1 MSDEQLKDEGMG
13 GDMKVD
19 RQFTERVKREILYGH
34 DIAPPSVKADKC
46 TGCGQCA
53 RVCPA
58 LVFEMRDKKATV
70 VRAEKCFACGH
81 CWAVCP
87 KEAVSQ
93 EEVVTS
99 TTLKPG
105 RAPAVPPDRL
115 QLLIRERRS
124 VRLFN
129 DKPVSR
135 ESLLQIVDA
144 GRYAPTGSNRQ
155 NVGYIVLP
163 TKDKVSQFRSLV
175 EGFVERTFK
184 AARERAASSLE
195 AMEEVSPIDAVLC
208 YHGSNYEDV
217 KNRKETSAYFVL
229 PFGSAAIITHGQSF
243 DATSPFNCSVALY
256 NCSLMAQSLGLGSCF
271 IGFARAAANMDET
284 TRQWLAIPKENEAY
298 AAMVLGYP
306 GIKYRRLIER
316 KMPEIRWI

>member
-1 MSDEQLKDEGMG
+1 ME
-13 GDMKVD
+13 VD
-19 RQFTERVKREILYGH
+19 RQFIERAKRDILFGH
-34 DIAPPSVKADKC
+34 DIAPPTVKTDKC
-46 TGCGQCA
+46 TGCGQCT

-58 LVFEMRDKKATV
+58 LVFEMRDKKAVV
-70 VRAEKCFACGH
+70 VRGEKCFACGH

-87 KEAVSQ
+87 KEAVIQ

-99 TTLKPG
+99 TILKPG
-105 RAPAVPPDRL
+105 RGPAVHHDRL

-124 VRLFN
+124 VRLFK

-135 ESLLQIVDA
+135 ESLLQIIDA

-163 TKDKVSQFRSLV
+163 TKDKVSRFRSLV

-195 AMEEVSPIDAVLC
+195 TTKEISPMDAVLC

-217 KNRKETSAYFVL
+217 KSRKAASAYFIL
-229 PFGSAAIITHGQSF
+229 PFGSAVIIAHGQSF

-256 NCSLMAQSLGLGSCF
+256 SCSLMAHSLGLGSCF
-271 IGFARAAANMDET
+271 IGFAQVVANRDET
-284 TRQWLAIPKENEAY
+284 TRQWLGIPKENEAY

-306 GIKYRRLIER
+306 AVKYRRLIER
-316 KMPEIRWI
+316 KMPEIGWI